1 MPACVAR
8 CVSLNERVREV
19 GPEKHDSWSMPF
31 RKWTRKHDVE
41 DGWGHGRS
49 KFLRARTMPFLKEEN
64 ECRGEVAKGQ
74 FCVGSGWAVKMNQ
87 RAEKEKEG
95 EKKKTKKHNKRRCVK
110 KISGIFK
117 K

>member
-1 MPACVAR
+1 M
-8 CVSLNERVREV
+8 L
-19 GPEKHDSWSMPF
+19 G
-31 RKWTRKHDVE
+31 
-41 DGWGHGRS
+41 
-49 KFLRARTMPFLKEEN
+49 
-64 ECRGEVAKGQ
+64 GEVAKGQ

-95 EKKKTKKHNKRRCVK
+95 EKTKTKKHNKRRCVK